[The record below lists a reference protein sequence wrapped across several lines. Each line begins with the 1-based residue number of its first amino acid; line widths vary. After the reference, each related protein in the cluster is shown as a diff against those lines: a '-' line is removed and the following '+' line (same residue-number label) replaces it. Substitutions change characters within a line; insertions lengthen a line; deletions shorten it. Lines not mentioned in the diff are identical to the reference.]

1 MTPSAEER
9 HGCAGPTGRPPT
21 APAHAPAPDRAPV
34 PGAGPAPHVRLHRLD
49 SRPDGDEWIVGRLAT
64 GRFVA
69 LPEVGKQA
77 LDLLGQGL
85 DAAEV
90 GRRLRKATGDDIDVP
105 DFVEALVD
113 LGFVAEV
120 DGRPT
125 HGPPPPKPT
134 LARIR
139 PRHVRWVLSPVV
151 PVLVGLLIAAALL
164 VRPPVPLGYRT
175 LLWSPHGSAVIAL
188 GAGAG
193 WALLLLH
200 ECAHLVAARATGVP
214 GRMRLGTRLQFLVMQ
229 TDISGIELAPRRH
242 RLTAYLA
249 GIATN
254 LSVASLAALA
264 ADATDGTARRV
275 LAALALL
282 ALLPLPF
289 QLMVFMRTDLYF
301 VLQDLTRCR
310 DLYGDGLAFSR
321 YTARRLL
328 RRAHA
333 PDPSRDLPAHER
345 RAVRVYSA
353 VLVVGTA
360 LCLAFLLAVTLPADV
375 TLFARAVSRLGAGH
389 STAQRLDSA
398 AVVVALG
405 GVHLLWARTWWRG
418 RRLSAGPSRR

>member
-1 MTPSAEER
+1 MTRSAREP
-9 HGCAGPTGRPPT
+9 HGRAGPTGRPPA
-21 APAHAPAPDRAPV
+21 AP
-34 PGAGPAPHVRLHRLD
+34 GPIPHVRLHRLD

-69 LPEVGKQA
+69 LPEVGKEA

-85 DAAEV
+85 GAAEV
-90 GRRLRKATGDDIDVP
+90 GRRLRETTGDDIDVP

-120 DGRPT
+120 DGRAT
-125 HGPPPPKPT
+125 ESPPPPKPT
-134 LARIR
+134 FARIR
-139 PRHVRWVLSPVV
+139 PRHVRWVLSPVL

-164 VRPPVPLGYRT
+164 TGPPVPLGYRT

-188 GAGAG
+188 GAGVG
-193 WALLLLH
+193 WVLLLLH

-229 TDISGIELAPRRH
+229 TDISGIEIAPRRH

-249 GIATN
+249 GITTN

-264 ADATDGTARRV
+264 AGATDGTARRI
-275 LAALALL
+275 LAAVALL

-310 DLYGDGLAFSR
+310 DLYGDGVAFSK
-321 YTARRLL
+321 YAARRVL
-328 RRAHA
+328 RRGPHA
-333 PDPSRDLPAHER
+333 PDPSLGLPAHER

-353 VLVVGTA
+353 VLVVGTT
-360 LCLAFLLAVTLPADV
+360 LCLAFLVTVTLPADV
-375 TLFARAVSRLGAGH
+375 TLFARAVTRLGPCH
-389 STAQRLDSA
+389 SAAQRLDSA

-405 GVHLLWARTWWRG
+405 AVHLLWARTWWRG
-418 RRLSAGPSRR
+418 RRLSAGPSRP

>member
-1 MTPSAEER
+1 MNR
-9 HGCAGPTGRPPT
+9 
-21 APAHAPAPDRAPV
+21 
-34 PGAGPAPHVRLHRLD
+34 VRLHALD
-49 SRPDGDEWIVGRLAT
+49 SRPDGDEWIVGRRAT

-77 LDLLGQGL
+77 LDLLGEGL
-85 DAAEV
+85 TPAEV
-90 GRRLRKATGDDIDVP
+90 GERLRARTGDDVDVP
-105 DFVEALVD
+105 DFVEALLG

-120 DGRPT
+120 DGRVIDQE
-125 HGPPPPKPT
+125 PPPTPT
-134 LARIR
+134 LAWIR
-139 PRHVRWVLSPVV
+139 PRHVRWLLSPAV
-151 PVLVGLLIAAALL
+151 PVAVALLIAVTLL
-164 VRPPVPLGYRT
+164 TRPPVPLDYRT
-175 LLWSPHGSAVIAL
+175 LLWSAHGSEVVAL

-193 WALLLLH
+193 WGLLLLH
-200 ECAHLVAARATGVP
+200 EFAHLVTARATGVA

-254 LSVASLAALA
+254 LTAASLAALA
-264 ADATDGTARRV
+264 AGVTTGTPRRV
-275 LAALALL
+275 LASVALL

-310 DLYGDGLAFSR
+310 DLFGDGAAYTR
-321 YTARRLL
+321 YRARRLL
-328 RRAHA
+328 RRRGRRTDDL
-333 PDPSRDLPAHER
+333 DPSLGLPAHER

-360 LCLAFLLAVTLPADV
+360 LCLAFFAAVTLPADL
-375 TLFARAVSRLGAGH
+375 TLFARAVVKSGTGQSAGD
-389 STAQRLDSA
+389 RLDGI

-405 GVHLLWARTWWRG
+405 GLHVLWLFTWWRG
-418 RRLSAGPSRR
+418 RRLRR

>member
-1 MTPSAEER
+1 MTRSAGER
-9 HGCAGPTGRPPT
+9 PGSGGSGGRPP
-21 APAHAPAPDRAPV
+21 AR
-34 PGAGPAPHVRLHRLD
+34 GAVPHVRLHRLD

-85 DAAEV
+85 GAAEV
-90 GRRLRKATGDDIDVP
+90 GRRLRETTGDDIDVP

-120 DGRPT
+120 DGRT
-125 HGPPPPKPT
+125 VESPPPPKPT
-134 LARIR
+134 FARVL
-139 PRHVRWVLSPVV
+139 PRQVRWVLSPVV

-164 VRPPVPLGYRT
+164 TRPPVPLSYHT

-188 GAGAG
+188 GAGVG
-193 WALLLLH
+193 WTLLLLH
-200 ECAHLVAARATGVP
+200 ECAHLLTARATGVP

-264 ADATDGTARRV
+264 AGAADGTPRRV
-275 LAALALL
+275 LAAVALL

-310 DLYGDGLAFSR
+310 DLYGDGVAFSK
-321 YTARRLL
+321 YAARRAL
-328 RRAHA
+328 RRASA
-333 PDPSRDLPAHER
+333 PDPSLGLPAHER

-360 LCLAFLLAVTLPADV
+360 LCLAFLATFTLPADV
-375 TLFARAVSRLGAGH
+375 TLFARAVTRLGPGH
-389 STAQRLDSA
+389 SAARRLDSA
-398 AVVVALG
+398 AVVVTLG
-405 GVHLLWARTWWRG
+405 GVHVLWARTWWRG
-418 RRLSAGPSRR
+418 RRGRT